1 MRDILEHFEALAA
14 RLERGEFEGA
24 AEALAEHDR
33 AVRAAF
39 ASPGPIDE
47 GLARSL
53 LARQHRVHSLLLAV
67 RDQLGER
74 LSGERRGHSAVSHY
88 LTDSNE

>member
-1 MRDILEHFEALAA
+1 MREILEHFEALAA

-53 LARQHRVHSLLLAV
+53 LARQHRVHSLLLAA

>member
-1 MRDILEHFEALAA
+1 MREILERFEALAA

-39 ASPGPIDE
+39 ASPQPIDE
-47 GLARSL
+47 ALARSL
-53 LARQHRVHSLLLAV
+53 LARQHRVHSLMLAV
-67 RDQLGER
+67 RDRLGEQLGN
-74 LSGERRGHSAVSHY
+74 ERRGHAAVRHY
-88 LTDSNE
+88 LADSGE